1 VIYNVMGQQIR
12 TLLSEPQE
20 TGAHQIVWDA
30 KDAFGHDVSSGVYFL
45 RLRAGVFQKTQKMLL
60 LR

>member
-1 VIYNVMGQQIR
+1 MGQQIR